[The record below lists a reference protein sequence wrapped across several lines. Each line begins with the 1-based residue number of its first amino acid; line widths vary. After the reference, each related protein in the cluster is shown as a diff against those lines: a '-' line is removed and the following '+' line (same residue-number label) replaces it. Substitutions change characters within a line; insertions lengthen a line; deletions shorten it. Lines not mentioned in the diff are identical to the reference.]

1 MAHPLIEI
9 LKKEPY
15 SYKIEQPE
23 KSDNENYLYDC
34 GDGIKLKVN
43 VLKPTAVWVGC
54 TDTVDRLSK
63 KDFTPKAKTKAN
75 DFIKTFGIVKME
87 YADCYKEGESSDEP
101 EVSFMSNSKPTGG
114 AKTKRATQTQLATTP
129 APPAAS
135 GNPYE
140 LTFSDE
146 QMKAMMN
153 TVAKGASPSE
163 FVMLMHLA
171 KRYGLDPFLHEI
183 YYVSQMKTIM
193 TSRDGYLKIAQ
204 SHKDFEGLHSMA
216 VREFDDFE
224 IDVANHTVHHK
235 FGKGERGKLIGAWA
249 ICYRKGRH
257 PMIAYAELSEYK
269 GNSQPWQKY
278 PSAMICKC
286 AEAFVLKRQF
296 GISGLVTREE
306 MDYHNDGDPT
316 LVDAKYVNM
325 DAIDAEFVCVGDE
338 NGNR

>member
-9 LKKEPY
+9 LRRDPY
-15 SYKIEQPE
+15 NYDIEQP
-23 KSDNENYLYDC
+23 DNRDKDNYLYDC

-43 VLKPTAVWVGC
+43 VLKPTAVWIGC
-54 TDTVDRLSK
+54 TDSVDRLSK
-63 KDFTPKAKTKAN
+63 KDFTQKAKTKAN
-75 DFIKTFGIVKME
+75 SFVKTFSVVKME
-87 YADCYKEGESSDEP
+87 NADCYNENSQDSEP
-101 EVSFMSNSKPTGG
+101 ELSFSNDSKPAGE
-114 AKTKRATQTQLATTP
+114 AKTKQTQLTTISAQP
-129 APPAAS
+129 ITS

-204 SHKDFEGLHSMA
+204 SHKDYRGLHSMA
-216 VREFDDFE
+216 VKENDEFE
-224 IDVANHTVHHK
+224 IDVENHKVIHK
-235 FGKGERGKLIGAWA
+235 FGKGDRGKIIGAWA
-249 ICYRKGRH
+249 ICYREGRH
-257 PMIAYAELSEYK
+257 PIISFAEFSEYK
-269 GNSQPWQKY
+269 GNSNVWTKY
-278 PSAMICKC
+278 PSAMIIKC
-286 AEAFVLKRQF
+286 AEAFALKRQF

-316 LVDAKYVNM
+316 VVDAKYVNM
-325 DAIDAEFVCVGDE
+325 DAIDADYEIAGDV
-338 NGNR
+338 